1 MAKKKK
7 SRVPAPPKRTVQA
20 PRPYHAP
27 RDPRRTRL
35 VLLALAGA
43 IVVAAIVVG
52 IAMAVGRGGGGAAAI
67 KDSQVCNLQ
76 NPASQGRR
84 HVEELAKDFEY
95 NSVPATSGQHYA
107 QPRGPAIWN
116 LYTDSIQQE
125 ILVHNLEHGGV
136 VVQYGSKVSPSTVAQ
151 IEEWYANDP
160 RGLVVAPLLPELE
173 EAEPELANKIAVTA
187 WQHLMTCGAFDEAA
201 FDGFLDEYRGPGG
214 DAPEKFPLDAL
225 QPGGQ

>member
-1 MAKKKK
+1 VAKKKK

-35 VLLALAGA
+35 VLLALGGA
-43 IVVAAIVVG
+43 IVVAAAVVG
-52 IAMAVGRGGGGAAAI
+52 IAMAVGGGGGVAAI
-67 KDSQVCNLQ
+67 KDSTVCNLQ
-76 NPASQGRR
+76 DVESQGRR
-84 HVEELAKDFEY
+84 HVDELAEDFEY

-116 LYTDSIQQE
+116 LYTDPIQQE

-136 VVQYGSKVSPSTVAQ
+136 VVQYGSKVSQSTVAQ
-151 IEEWYANDP
+151 VVEWYSNDP
-160 RGLVVAPLLPELE
+160 RGLVVAPLLPALE
-173 EAEPELANKIAVTA
+173 EQKSALASKIALTA
-187 WQHLMTCGAFDEAA
+187 WQHLMTCSAFDEAA
-201 FDGFLDEYRGPGG
+201 FSGFLDEYRGPGG

-225 QPGGQ
+225 TPGGQ

>member
-1 MAKKKK
+1 VAKKKK

-20 PRPYHAP
+20 PRPYQTP

-35 VLLALAGA
+35 VLLALGAA
-43 IVVAAIVVG
+43 IVVAAAVVG
-52 IAMAVGRGGGGAAAI
+52 IAMAVGGGGGAAAI
-67 KDSQVCNLQ
+67 KDSTVCNLE
-76 NPASQGRR
+76 NVESQGRR
-84 HVEELAKDFEY
+84 HVEELAEDFEY

-116 LYTDSIQQE
+116 LYSAPIQQE

-136 VVQYGSKVSPSTVAQ
+136 VVQYGSEVSQSTVAQ
-151 IEEWYANDP
+151 IVDWYSNDP

-173 EAEPELANKIAVTA
+173 EQEPALADKIALTA
-187 WQHLMTCGAFDEAA
+187 WQHLMTCSAFDEAA
-201 FDGFLDEYRGPGG
+201 FSGFLDEYRGPGG